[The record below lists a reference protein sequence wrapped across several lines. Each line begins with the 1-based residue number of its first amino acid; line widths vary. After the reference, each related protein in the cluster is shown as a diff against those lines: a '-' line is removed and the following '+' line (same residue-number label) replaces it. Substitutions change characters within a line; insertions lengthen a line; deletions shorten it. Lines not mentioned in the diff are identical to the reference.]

1 MKYNDPN
8 YHKINY
14 SNYSLKELYEE
25 RINIINNTN
34 DYSPKSMTRLL
45 DYIENEIMKHNK
57 GLELLI
63 NLQIIAEN
71 RRKLEYNYCN
81 KEENKYLFLKLV
93 ECVNNCE
100 VILDLKKNSLLDNE
114 EKIYNYYLNFSQAIK
129 IFINEFKEKLLFC
142 GCNNSINID

>member
-1 MKYNDPN
+1 MKHYNSRFYKFN
-8 YHKINY
+8 YKN
-14 SNYSLKELYEE
+14 SSLKELYYE

-63 NLQIIAEN
+63 NLKIIAEN
-71 RRKLEYNYCN
+71 RRKLEYNYRN

-100 VILDLKKNSLLDNE
+100 VILDFKKNSLLDNE
-114 EKIYNYYLNFSQAIK
+114 EKIYNCYLNSSQAIK